1 MDVALAT
8 LEHRIAEAADAWLTD
23 PLDTATYARLVA
35 AVRARREHRRITAA
49 AVAGRQPD
57 EPVEPVEPDE
67 SDESAGLVDDVVQER
82 PVVRLGAG
90 LSSDPKTALEQL
102 LGRRPHLAS
111 EHSGLEAAA
120 GDGPPD

>member
-1 MDVALAT
+1 MQGWHTV
-8 LEHRIAEAADAWLTD
+8 
-23 PLDTATYARLVA
+23 TYARLVA

-49 AVAGRQPD
+49 AVAGRQP
-57 EPVEPVEPDE
+57 VEPDE
-67 SDESAGLVDDVVQER
+67 PDEPAFLVDDVVQER

-111 EHSGLEAAA
+111 EHFGLEAAA